1 MLQASVVKAS
11 VVQASAPSPVRTS
24 ISVAQSIARATRK
37 LHTVVAFDVTL
48 PGLDSSEPRRVL
60 QRALGGEARM
70 QVVATDRRHDCLT
83 LHVEVPSRSLADVI
97 GIVISRFDQATLGR
111 ATTYSLRR

>member
-24 ISVAQSIARATRK
+24 LSVAQSIARATRK

-48 PGLDSSEPRRVL
+48 PGLDSSESRRVL

-83 LHVEVPSRSLADVI
+83 LHVEVPSPSLADVI
-97 GIVISRFDQATLGR
+97 GIVISRFEQATLGR

>member
-24 ISVAQSIARATRK
+24 LSVAQSIARATRK

-97 GIVISRFDQATLGR
+97 GIVISRFEQATLGR
-111 ATTYSLRR
+111 ATTYSLRG